1 MLRSLTYAL
10 AASTLATIAIAP
22 TAAADE
28 QVNLNIQLDV
38 SKISDSTSADKALK
52 SLERQAKKACS
63 YDINATKR
71 TKTDWECVNEVV
83 EQVVTHFDAPLLTSA
98 YANSDMA
105 VRIADT
111 LVKGP
116 AQQ

>member
-1 MLRSLTYAL
+1 MLRSLKFAL
-10 AASTLATIAIAP
+10 AASTLATIAVAP

-28 QVNLNIQLDV
+28 TVSLNIQLDV
-38 SKISDSTSADKALK
+38 SKITNTESADKALK

-105 VRIADT
+105 VRVADN
-111 LVKGP
+111 LVKGA